1 MDTAGVPLLT
11 QEERRR
17 RIIRL
22 FEEGLTYSQIRNEM
36 GASAIDFPDFEAFL
50 SMIGASSEG
59 EYRRIHASIERTKAV
74 RERAVNIRDQERPA
88 PEDEGWDLT
97 RKKVLESNLG
107 ACLFCDR
114 NAEEVHHVLGQ
125 EDRTPSKYLI
135 PVCPEHHAMLR
146 ASNVARD
153 GQELRRMAARM
164 ALIYPRLYLTVRKS
178 IRTEDGDVVSYA
190 VVRIRNREQ
199 AVEKDDPCPGWQVTA
214 EMDEEQGGQGC
225 AILSFSIAVSE
236 TGFDTRIRTQV

>member
-1 MDTAGVPLLT
+1 MNTAGVPLLT

-17 RIIRL
+17 RITKL

-36 GASAIDFPDFEAFL
+36 AASAFDFPDFEAFL
-50 SMIGASSEG
+50 TMIGASSEG

-74 RERAVNIRDQERPA
+74 RERAVSIRDQERPVS
-88 PEDEGWDLT
+88 EDEEQALI

-125 EDRTPSKYLI
+125 EERTASKYLL
-135 PVCPEHHAMLR
+135 PVCPEHHAVL
-146 ASNVARD
+146 SGQITARD
-153 GQELRRMAARM
+153 GQELRGMAARM
-164 ALIYPRLYLTVRKS
+164 ALIYPRLYLTVRKT

-190 VVRIRNREQ
+190 VVRIQNREQ
-199 AVEKDDPCPGWQVTA
+199 AVAKDDPCPGWQATVDT
-214 EMDEEQGGQGC
+214 DEADGVQGC
-225 AILSFSIAVSE
+225 AILSFHIAVSE
-236 TGFDTRIRTQV
+236 TGFDTGIRTMT